1 VGADPKLTR
10 RAIEV
15 ADLVA
20 LGLTNRE
27 IAKRLF
33 LSDRTVEWHIE
44 QILNKLGFSSRSQI
58 AAWLV
63 HRRLA
68 RRRRLRHGRAA
79 TSPHSSRAS
88 SAASASCGPC

>member
-1 VGADPKLTR
+1 MRAESRLTR
-10 RAIEV
+10 RAKEV

-44 QILNKLGFSSRSQI
+44 QILNRE
-58 AAWLV
+58 
-63 HRRLA
+63 
-68 RRRRLRHGRAA
+68 
-79 TSPHSSRAS
+79 
-88 SAASASCGPC
+88 